1 MIRVGLAGYGL
12 AGAAFHA
19 PLIRAGDRLT
29 LSAVLTSRDVE
40 ERVETIEA
48 LIDHE
53 CIQFEMPST
62 GRPVPWL
69 FMQNG
74 EPVEMTTN
82 ASYGTSGDA
91 LAGIPLARSGAG
103 LFQIY
108 RFTVEDDL
116 RAGTLTEV
124 LRDFGG
130 CSRPFILLYPHGRH
144 LSSRVRAFVDFI
156 VEKLVTR

>member
-1 MIRVGLAGYGL
+1 
-12 AGAAFHA
+12 
-19 PLIRAGDRLT
+19 
-29 LSAVLTSRDVE
+29 
-40 ERVETIEA
+40 
-48 LIDHE
+48 
-53 CIQFEMPST
+53 
-62 GRPVPWL
+62 
-69 FMQNG
+69 MQNG
-74 EPVEMTTN
+74 EPVEMTTHGG
-82 ASYGTSGDA
+82 YGTSGDA
-91 LAGIPLARSGAG
+91 LAGIPLARNGAG